1 MNLQPNESEALRRLK
16 TILQNQENFV
26 ELRIFGSKAKNL
38 STADSDIDVMIIVR
52 KYSPDL
58 QSLIDDTI
66 FDLNIQYD
74 CLISAIT
81 FSQEELDNG
90 PMSESPLYKTALQ
103 EGIQL

>member
-74 CLISAIT
+74 CLISAII